1 MKTVVV
7 EGWRFIPHSYAI
19 VAAHY
24 CLELLRRPGLTLY
37 FRDVPFLN
45 PAWKAVPG
53 LLSLEQES
61 ALRALHAPPPELR
74 PDVYLRLGCP
84 HFFHHEPGA
93 GRTFVWGTSE
103 FRVVQD
109 NAMGVKEPSREVL
122 YKSQATIITPS
133 QWAAAGFIACGAP
146 RAKVKVVPCGVDP
159 ATFHPLDGP
168 AREAARKRLGWEGRF
183 VVLNVSAMTL
193 NKGVNHLY
201 KMTAAL
207 ADRIPALT
215 LVLKG
220 ADALYPSQQ
229 FANSTAL
236 GLTPAERQAVLPRLK
251 YAGHTLAAAD
261 LAALYQA
268 ADVYVSPYEAEG
280 FNLPVLEAAA
290 CGLPVI
296 CTRGGPT
303 DDFVDDSFARR
314 IDSRIVPGPLRAS
327 SVLRP
332 SAAHLEA
339 LVLELA
345 GDDAFRQGARR
356 TGPEWVRSC
365 FTWAHSTEALL
376 AVLFDDRAAAPR

>member
-7 EGWRFIPHSYAI
+7 EGWRSIPHSYAI
-19 VAAHY
+19 VAAQY
-24 CLELLRRPGLTLY
+24 CLELRRRPELTLY

-45 PAWKAVPG
+45 PAWNAVPG
-53 LLSLEQES
+53 LLPPEQES
-61 ALRALHAPPPELR
+61 VLRAIPAPPPDLR
-74 PDVYLRLGCP
+74 PEVYLRLACP
-84 HFFHHEPGA
+84 HFFHNEPGA
-93 GRTFVWGTSE
+93 ARTFVWGTSE

-109 NAMGVKEPSREVL
+109 DAMGVRKPSREVL
-122 YKSQATIITPS
+122 YKSQATIIAPS
-133 QWAAAGFIACGAP
+133 HWAAAGFIACGAP

-159 ATFHPLDGP
+159 AIFHPLDEP

-183 VVLNVSAMTL
+183 IALNVSAMTL

-201 KMTAAL
+201 KMAADL
-207 ADRIPALT
+207 ADRLPALT

-236 GLTPAERQAVLPRLK
+236 ALTPAERRAIQPRLK
-251 YAGHTLAAAD
+251 YVGHTLAATD
-261 LAALYQA
+261 LATLYQA

-290 CGLPVI
+290 CGLPVV

-303 DDFVDDSFARR
+303 DDFVGDSFARR
-314 IDSRIVPGPLRAS
+314 IDSRIVPGPLRDS

-332 SAAHLEA
+332 SITHLEA

-345 GDDAFRQGARR
+345 GDGAFRQHARR
-356 TGPEWVRSC
+356 AGPEWVRSR
-365 FTWAHSTEALL
+365 FTWAHSTDALL
-376 AVLFDDRAAAPR
+376 AVLFGEGAATPR